1 MDHSAIDKMT
11 QQEKLRTME
20 ALWDSLTHGE
30 TEPLS
35 PSWHEEIL
43 TARKTKIDAGEATF
57 ITLDELKATT
67 PE

>member
-1 MDHSAIDKMT
+1 MDPNAIDKMT
-11 QQEKLRTME
+11 HQEKLRAME

-30 TEPLS
+30 TEPPS
-35 PSWHEEIL
+35 PDWHGEIL
-43 TARKTKIDAGEATF
+43 ASRKAKMDAGEATF

>member
-1 MDHSAIDKMT
+1 MDHNAIDKMT
-11 QQEKLRTME
+11 QQEKLRAME

-35 PSWHEEIL
+35 PAWHEEVL
-43 TARKTKIDAGEATF
+43 ANRKAKMDAGEATF
-57 ITLDELKATT
+57 ITLDDLKATT